1 MIYELLLFTHLIGLA
16 LFLMAHGA
24 AVFLSVSL
32 GRERAPER
40 LRAMLDLSMSSLVA
54 SYAGLLLLI
63 ASGVT
68 LGFMGQFWSAGWIW
82 ASLLVLIGMM
92 LFMMYMGM
100 TYFSKIRRAVG
111 LLPYRRTHQVEL
123 GPEASPEDIEK
134 LLTSARLPITAVV
147 GGLGL
152 LVLIGLMVLK
162 PF

>member
-1 MIYELLLFTHLIGLA
+1 VTHELLLFTHLIGLA

-24 AVFLSVSL
+24 SVFLSASL

-40 LRAMLDLSMSSLVA
+40 LRAMLDLSMNSLVT
-54 SYAGLLLLI
+54 SYVGLIVLI
-63 ASGVT
+63 ASGVA
-68 LGFMGQFWSAGWIW
+68 LGFVGQFWSAGWIW
-82 ASLLVLIGMM
+82 TSLLLLIGLV

-111 LLPYRRTHQVEL
+111 LLPYRRSHQMQL
-123 GPEASPEDIEK
+123 GPEASPQDLEK
-134 LLTSARLPITAVV
+134 LLTSAKLPITVVV

-152 LVLIGLMVLK
+152 LVLIGLMVFK